1 MNDRAVEVYQKEVA
15 RAQWKGNLH
24 EGWEKA
30 VKAGDEMSSRSKVE
44 KVLFGWEARA
54 KITWKRLSNR
64 RPTKGLDRAPHSK
77 ANSNPS
83 WNDRDLEV
91 FKTGLVSFAARR
103 QGRMEPWA
111 RFSRFLLPAFN
122 LIFTLL
128 GCQVSKPG
136 SYRKSLA
143 PSSASFNS
151 RERKSVFRRH

>member
-1 MNDRAVEVYQKEVA
+1 MKGKPPWRLRKGREGRRRDVKSKQG
-15 RAQWKGNLH
+15 WKGSFW
-24 EGWEKA
+24 GK
-30 VKAGDEMSSRSKVE
+30 
-44 KVLFGWEARA
+44 ARA

-77 ANSNPS
+77 ANSSPS

-111 RFSRFLLPAFN
+111 WFSRFLLPAFN

-143 PSSASFNS
+143 PSSASLIHG
-151 RERKSVFRRH
+151 RGKVFFVVTNT